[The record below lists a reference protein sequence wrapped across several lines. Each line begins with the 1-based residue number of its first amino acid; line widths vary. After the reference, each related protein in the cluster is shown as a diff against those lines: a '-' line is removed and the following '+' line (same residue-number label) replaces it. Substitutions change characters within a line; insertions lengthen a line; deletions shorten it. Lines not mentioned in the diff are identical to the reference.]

1 MNTLKAGATY
11 VESGSTDH
19 GIRYVEVAIPAV
31 GKGEDV
37 KIRVLVTKFVE
48 EVLGS
53 CTKGAN
59 LLIIGRLYMN
69 RAVQGDWNY
78 YLIPTKKIQVLPCPI
93 QLNDITVAGGYWLS
107 DNDIE
112 SNQRAIE
119 SKQER
124 HNFSLLTSA
133 PQQALLS
140 HTRDDAIKFSIT
152 AWKIDA
158 DRILKQAHKGRQML
172 VEGYLR
178 SYNGYVSVTLSSG
191 LHTMFGSKE
200 KKKENDNNVKP
211 ANAAEVVIQGETKEE
226 IHI

>member
-37 KIRVLVTKFVE
+37 KIRVLQTKLVE
-48 EVLGS
+48 EVLSS

-59 LLIIGRLYMN
+59 LLIAGRLYMN

-93 QLNDITVAGGYWLS
+93 QLNDITIAGGYWLS
-107 DNDIE
+107 DQDIK
-112 SNQRAIE
+112 SNQNAN
-119 SKQER
+119 ER

-133 PQQALLS
+133 PQQPLLS
-140 HTRDDAIKFSIT
+140 HTREDAIKFSIT
-152 AWKIDA
+152 AWKYDA
-158 DRILKQAHKGRQML
+158 DRILKQAYKGRQML

-178 SYNGYVSVTLSSG
+178 SYNGYVSVTVSSG

-200 KKKENDNNVKP
+200 KKKENDNDIKP
-211 ANAAEVVIQGETKEE
+211 ANATEVVIQGETKEE

>member
-19 GIRYVEVAIPAV
+19 GIRYVEVAIPAT

-37 KIRVLVTKFVE
+37 KIRVLQTKLVE
-48 EVLGS
+48 EVLSS

-59 LLIIGRLYMN
+59 LLIAGRLYMN

-93 QLNDITVAGGYWLS
+93 QLNDITIAGGYWLS
-107 DNDIE
+107 DQDIK
-112 SNQRAIE
+112 SNQNAN
-119 SKQER
+119 ER

-133 PQQALLS
+133 PIQPLLS
-140 HTRDDAIKFSIT
+140 HTREDAIKFSIT
-152 AWKIDA
+152 AWKYDA
-158 DRILKQAHKGRQML
+158 DRILKQAYKGRQML

-178 SYNGYVSVTLSSG
+178 SYNGYVSVTVSSG

-200 KKKENDNNVKP
+200 KKKENDNDVKP

>member
-37 KIRVLVTKFVE
+37 KIRVLQNKLVE

-59 LLIIGRLYMN
+59 LLIAGRLYMN

-93 QLNDITVAGGYWLS
+93 QLNDITIAGGYWLS
-107 DNDIE
+107 DQDIK
-112 SNQRAIE
+112 SNQNAN
-119 SKQER
+119 ER
-124 HNFSLLTSA
+124 HNFRFFHTYLESRKSA
-133 PQQALLS
+133 
-140 HTRDDAIKFSIT
+140 H
-152 AWKIDA
+152 
-158 DRILKQAHKGRQML
+158 
-172 VEGYLR
+172 
-178 SYNGYVSVTLSSG
+178 
-191 LHTMFGSKE
+191 E
-200 KKKENDNNVKP
+200 KK
-211 ANAAEVVIQGETKEE
+211 IRYLLR
-226 IHI
+226 

>member
-37 KIRVLVTKFVE
+37 KIRVLQNKLVE

-59 LLIIGRLYMN
+59 LLITGRLYMN

-93 QLNDITVAGGYWLS
+93 QLNDITIAGGYWLS
-107 DNDIE
+107 DQDIK
-112 SNQRAIE
+112 SNQNAN
-119 SKQER
+119 ER

-133 PQQALLS
+133 PQQPLLS
-140 HTRDDAIKFSIT
+140 HTREDAIKFSIT
-152 AWKIDA
+152 AWKYDA

-178 SYNGYVSVTLSSG
+178 SYNGYVSVTVSSG